1 MRQDA
6 NWTQRRFDEARTGT
20 RGWLNLGTGD
30 FRAVDFGGASFL
42 EIGEGSRLGPG
53 VRLGEMVRI
62 GRGSVIGEDCRIKGM
77 ATIGERC
84 AFGEGARLGMGCK
97 IGAHTRFDAGVEIG
111 PGAEI
116 GDMVD
121 LPRQCRLFG
130 YPADGRTLIK
140 IAPVCGRVLY
150 AFLRTDGT
158 AQTAGTGVLLTL
170 AERED
175 LARRL
180 MASQEAADRAEGGE
194 MMDACLYLAA
204 RLAGGGGGA

>member
-84 AFGEGARLGMGCK
+84 TFGEGACIGPCSK
-97 IGAHTRFDAGVEIG
+97 IGSRVRFEAGCQIG
-111 PGAEI
+111 PGTEI

-121 LPRQCRLFG
+121 LPRQCLLFG
-130 YPADGRTLIK
+130 CPADGRTLIK
-140 IAPVCGRVLY
+140 LTHDAQAMLIA
-150 AFLRTDGT
+150 FRTEGGT
-158 AQTAGTGVLLTL
+158 VMTVMPGATRTLEEYEAHARALLDAQDAQ
-170 AERED
+170 D
-175 LARRL
+175 
-180 MASQEAADRAEGGE
+180 QAEGRLRSAAAAYIRAR
-194 MMDACLYLAA
+194 MD
-204 RLAGGGGGA
+204 RPV